1 MVEAIVCGNKDG
13 ILVTAM
19 LSVVSESEM
28 FENTDVLNK
37 QQRAG
42 YVPGSKMA
50 QLKEVIVSI

>member
-1 MVEAIVCGNKDG
+1 
-13 ILVTAM
+13 M
-19 LSVVSESEM
+19 LSVASESEV

-50 QLKEVIVSI
+50 QLKEVIVSILKQER